1 MGVQAVW
8 DFPDVLRSISGV
20 AVLHVRRRFRSWQN
34 TGFGH
39 TDDGEEWQTSMTK
52 GARKRPQRRGSQAWH
67 FESDPEKLALALSKH
82 SPARVE

>member
-8 DFPDVLRSISGV
+8 DFPDVLRSVSGV
-20 AVLHVRRRFRSWQN
+20 AVLHVRRRLRSWQN